1 MVNYI
6 ICIPNSEG
14 KVSGGDENLIYR
26 FVSNMK
32 KDNHF
37 LKLQPQRDLIVD
49 EIKRLLRDLSQ
60 EEISKFF
67 DLKGDNLRDA
77 ISTMT
82 ALKDEECMSAIER
95 MSGVMY
101 NAINYISMSE
111 VEKQRFNDSA
121 LIFDG
126 LFGLLKP
133 QDKIPNYKCK
143 VSMQLFDSTLA
154 KFWSK
159 ELKGYLEFACR
170 DKLVLDILPNSHKE
184 MIPKDEKLNR
194 IEVVFAKQQGDS
206 YKLEGHA
213 SKELK
218 GEFVQYVVGFDSISK
233 EDLKKFTHSKGH
245 SFSDKFSSEGEYVY
259 VL

>member
-14 KVSGGDENLIYR
+14 KASGGDENLIYR

-32 KDNHF
+32 KNNYF
-37 LKLQPQRDLIVD
+37 LKLQPQRDLIID
-49 EIKRLLRDLSQ
+49 EIKRILRDLSQ
-60 EEISKFF
+60 EEIFKFF
-67 DLKGDNLRDA
+67 NLNGENLKDA
-77 ISTMT
+77 ISTMA
-82 ALKDEECMSAIER
+82 ALKDEECMSVIDR

-101 NAINYISMSE
+101 NSIDFDSFSE
-111 VEKQRFNDSA
+111 IEKQRFNDSV

-143 VSMQLFDSTLA
+143 VSMRLFDSTLA

-159 ELKGYLEFACR
+159 ELKGYLEFVCR
-170 DKLVLDILPNSHKE
+170 DKLVLDILPISHKE
-184 MIPKDEKLNR
+184 MIPKDEKLER
-194 IEVVFAKQQGDS
+194 IEIVFAKRLGSS

-218 GEFVQYVVGFDSISK
+218 GEFVKYIVGFELISK
-233 EDLKKFTHSKGH
+233 ENLKNFKHSKGH
-245 SFSDKFSSEGEYVY
+245 TFSQKFSSEKEFVY
-259 VL
+259 IL

>member
-32 KDNHF
+32 KNNYF
-37 LKLQPQRDLIVD
+37 LKLQPQRDLIID
-49 EIKRLLRDLSQ
+49 EIKRVLRDLSQ

-67 DLKGDNLRDA
+67 DLKGENLKDA

-82 ALKDEECMSAIER
+82 ALKDEGCMDAIAR

-101 NAINYISMSE
+101 NSIDYSSLKDIDKE
-111 VEKQRFNDSA
+111 RFNNSV

-126 LFGLLKP
+126 LFGLLRP
-133 QDKIPNYKCK
+133 LDKIPNYKCK
-143 VSMQLFDSTLA
+143 VSMRLFDSTLA
-154 KFWSK
+154 KFWNN
-159 ELKGYLEFACR
+159 ELRGYLEYICK
-170 DKLVLDILPNSHKE
+170 DKLVIDVLPNSHKE
-184 MIPKDEKLNR
+184 MISKDDNINR
-194 IEVVFAKQQGDS
+194 LQIIFAKHQGDS
-206 YKLEGHA
+206 FKLEGHA

-218 GEFVQYVVGFDSISK
+218 GELVRYIVSFDSISK
-233 EDLKKFTHSKGH
+233 DDLKKFKHSKGH
-245 SFSDKFSSEGEYVY
+245 TFSEKFSSDDELVY
-259 VL
+259 II